1 MHLHH
6 VFFLTQWII
15 SSEKEYVL
23 KIVLFIQLKTF
34 SFTAQVLFFFLKSY
48 LIVQVL
54 CKSTFESLKYWLN
67 FRISILRPK
76 RHTIEL
82 GLGKMQPW
90 TVHDGDKKGLWLRV
104 FISFLLFHFYHELKL
119 NYASLC
125 KSLANGCG
133 LSVNLYFYNI
143 NVLNHCSS

>member
-1 MHLHH
+1 M
-6 VFFLTQWII
+6 
-15 SSEKEYVL
+15 
-23 KIVLFIQLKTF
+23 
-34 SFTAQVLFFFLKSY
+34 KSY

-54 CKSTFESLKYWLN
+54 YKSTFESLKYWLN

-90 TVHDGDKKGLWLRV
+90 TVHNGDKKGLLLRV
-104 FISFLLFHFYHELKL
+104 FISLLFHFYHERNELKL

-125 KSLANGCG
+125 KSLAKGCG